1 MRKVAINR
9 DTSETQI
16 SIELNLDGTGKTE
29 FDTGLPF
36 LEHMLDQIGRHGM
49 IDLKIKAKGDLH
61 IDDHHTIED
70 IGISLG
76 EAFNE
81 AVGDK
86 KGIKRYGHSY
96 VPLDEALSRVVLD
109 FSGRPGLHMK
119 VDFVKEE
126 VGGIDVNMFEHF
138 FQSFCNHAFITL
150 HIENFSGEN
159 THHDYSTDYLKK
171 NYANDI
177 IGFKGKKGDILIY
190 NAWGVHRAKPSKNKD
205 FVRKTLFF
213 QVEKQTKYREPIL
226 LNSEFISEASDDLK
240 MYLGFT

>member
-1 MRKVAINR
+1 MNKLGILAIMRDPYGFIMRKVTINR

-16 SIELNLDGTGKTE
+16 VIDLNLDGSGKTD

-49 IDLKIKAKGDLH
+49 IDLSIKAKGDLH

-76 EAFNE
+76 EALNK

-86 KGIKRYGHSY
+86 KGIRRYGHSY

-119 VDFVKEE
+119 VKFVKEE

-138 FQSFCNHAFITL
+138 FQSLCNHAFLTL

-159 THHDYSTDYLKK
+159 THHQIET
-171 NYANDI
+171 I
-177 IGFKGKKGDILIY
+177 FKAFGRSLRMALEIDSKLEGDI
-190 NAWGVHRAKPSKNKD
+190 PS
-205 FVRKTLFF
+205 
-213 QVEKQTKYREPIL
+213 TKGAL
-226 LNSEFISEASDDLK
+226 
-240 MYLGFT
+240 

>member
-1 MRKVAINR
+1 MNKLGILAIMRGPYGFIMRKVTINR

-16 SIELNLDGTGKTE
+16 VIDLNLDGSGKTD

-49 IDLKIKAKGDLH
+49 IDLSIKAKGDLH

-76 EAFNE
+76 EALNK

-86 KGIKRYGHSY
+86 KGIRRYGHSY

-119 VDFVKEE
+119 VEFVKEE

-138 FQSFCNHAFITL
+138 FQSLCNHAFLTL

-159 THHDYSTDYLKK
+159 THHQIET
-171 NYANDI
+171 I
-177 IGFKGKKGDILIY
+177 FKAFGRSLRMALEIDSKLEGDI
-190 NAWGVHRAKPSKNKD
+190 PS
-205 FVRKTLFF
+205 
-213 QVEKQTKYREPIL
+213 TKGAL
-226 LNSEFISEASDDLK
+226 
-240 MYLGFT
+240 

>member
-1 MRKVAINR
+1 MRTLDYYANCTSNEQVGHISYNAHPLRRVMRKVAINR

-16 SIELNLDGTGKTE
+16 SIDLNLDGTGETE

-138 FQSFCNHAFITL
+138 FQSFCNHAFVTL

-159 THHDYSTDYLKK
+159 THHQIETIFKAFGRALRMALEIDTKQENIIPST
-171 NYANDI
+171 
-177 IGFKGKKGDILIY
+177 KGAL
-190 NAWGVHRAKPSKNKD
+190 
-205 FVRKTLFF
+205 
-213 QVEKQTKYREPIL
+213 
-226 LNSEFISEASDDLK
+226 
-240 MYLGFT
+240 